1 MAYSRTFSVNLPLLS
16 LLFLPYNPYF
26 FTTFSKSLSLLF
38 PYFFAQG
45 HLKACKLHFNLII
58 LPYVGV
64 ISTSTQF
71 LSNLVFV
78 LQANSSA
85 WQQELDSV
93 HFTCSGE
100 SSLDTSSPTDP
111 SQVIEPRRLESF
123 HDYDS
128 PIDQSLLDRDLKK
141 SLSSLDFGALTGLSA
156 QGSDNEP
163 GISET
168 SLDLGS
174 PTVQNQPN
182 KDLKKSKSSLD
193 LDSPADPNALANDPR
208 NSEVSL
214 DFSSPSDPSAL
225 VNESRKSE
233 ESMDF
238 GSPGTSALVNDPRK
252 PGVSLPA
259 DYSALVSDPKK
270 PEESLDFGSPTD
282 HSTQVDEYRKPVTR
296 CRSSRLQ
303 KGLRS
308 ENAEDGE
315 LSHIKY
321 LGVISQPLSS
331 QSGDSVEVM
340 EESENKIETIDLLTS
355 SDSYNYHSFATND
368 TSNKHESNLVSE
380 ADKSKTERNASD
392 SSKENNYAKDDN
404 YQKSGSNLNVLEA
417 DKRKSQRD
425 KAKKNSIECRYLG
438 IVTRTS
444 KHKENKSSEI
454 KLEAESSTDICG
466 NAISSSSGLDHSYRA
481 RVKIEHESCS
491 QSLLEQQDASS
502 ASKLSPKKH
511 VDIDIIE
518 GGKRKE
524 KHCSQVAGAK
534 QVEKPSTEIADSI
547 HRTSFDRQS
556 DISLTL
562 SDKSVISP
570 SPEAAEISHMSPFSV
585 VGNVS
590 RLVSTRIR
598 QSARNIENV
607 NKATKTT
614 EPLESKSVL
623 APLIAN
629 LTKKTI
635 GENQEDNS
643 HTAGHVSDGSDL
655 SKVFNLKSPRKNLEK
670 LIGEIERS
678 SQSDKNGKGHKTF
691 AENKTSSQNDS
702 SDFTEA
708 SVEVVVKSDSADT
721 VNEDQIEGSASI
733 SAVVSSVAD
742 QHERSSIVTTT
753 ISPVAAN
760 ISTMTGSMQGDEKP
774 DFTNVLNTTGS
785 VQGDTHSE
793 YTNVLNTSGSLQVD
807 AKPDFTNVLNTT
819 GFVQD
824 DTKLDFTNVLN
835 ITGSVQDDTK
845 TDFTNVLNTTGSVQ
859 DDTKTDFTNGLNKT
873 PGKGTVEQENSTMTS
888 MNISNAESNHS
899 LIEIKNV
906 ETNETRP
913 LNEKQVLLPENVNG
927 RHDKR
932 YRTIQTRIA
941 TRKMFKNQQ
950 KTRQTQSVNN
960 RETELK
966 RCSVRLK
973 RLESDTNFSTNSRSF
988 KKFENN
994 MGILKDFRVHETDAR
1009 KNKQTKR
1016 KTRERNDKIN
1026 VLTQKSASEESIVT
1040 ESESGLEIREL
1051 SSSEDSSIEE
1061 VGMEFKMKKTQCD
1074 NEITSTQTTTS
1085 DEVLNFDSSASVYI
1099 ESTQNTSSEEVSLS
1113 TTSDLQKNYNVY
1125 SPRAKPSS
1133 KWENVF
1139 YNWMKGYKKSG
1150 CDASQ
1155 CLQCT
1160 TEEMNEE
1167 NEKSNESIHD
1177 DVNQVSRT
1185 PRKQINR
1192 KNHEGKGEHEIVR
1205 NKSNDLEP
1213 VISDYCSDMA
1223 SSIELISK
1231 MGKCIRECRNKLQ
1244 NLKDTSASAIHDTQT
1259 FVQNSVQEQ
1268 SEINESLVFDTNDSR
1283 DLPTG
1288 TQPFDTENI
1297 KSQSLKESII
1307 PLPDILTGTQ
1317 PFDRMSQT
1325 QGFVPDMLKTQRS
1338 SSSSSNECS
1347 FLSPIESKKADALK
1361 SQEPAVAQSPAF
1373 TLKSGLLNVM
1383 GSELSSL
1390 SKAQADA
1397 LLLSEEIRPANL
1409 SKPTDNICVD
1419 KPENNKSLEQ
1429 KKKETCSTMRYRIF
1443 REKGR
1448 QKSSDDIQTE
1458 MEYEK
1463 NKIEGYVGSISNATD
1478 KNMRDI
1484 NMNVETYK
1492 CVEISSDS
1500 SSETI
1505 PDPQREKNETRIP
1518 DSDNIQDEEGTKRL
1532 NADRTQI
1539 IGGTEKQMKSS
1550 LSVDYNMGRNSN
1562 SSVTAKACNEK
1573 MLKAL
1578 AAWKPLD
1585 LSTISVQ
1592 PVRLKQRE
1600 DVYKNILRV
1609 KPISKGIENI
1619 LRPDSDKESSSPSV
1633 IEINTESEFDFDIR
1647 KHKNVKTY
1655 EPKKAII
1662 DGQEMGNKNMWM
1674 NIVKAPH
1681 PNPSKLNKKRK
1692 RNDEYEEK
1700 KEILVRREIDGV
1712 YRFVRVP
1719 AQNSSNNSED
1729 RDDSNENKSAADD
1742 TAVASPRKSTN
1753 NSVFTE
1759 EIDRGS
1765 HLEKSCRTVESTS
1778 KDKKEFQ
1785 TKTAENEFGEVPR
1798 VRADVSDDSN
1808 KKEIIKRNTEN
1819 NFVPESYNI
1828 NEGKNSSCENNTNIQ
1843 DKEFQ
1848 AVRLSVSEA
1857 DLAKHVSSNAK
1868 SKENGIEESVSRKR
1882 NSSIKRKHDKDEND
1896 GTDSKIQKT
1905 DTPVKENKEAME
1917 RSELISSG
1925 IKTRRQRTIESFFK
1939 DSVKKKHQEGMNL
1952 RSTFTQEWVAKQ
1964 TFECLPSSEE
1974 SQKSDS
1980 LTKGNP
1986 CKIFC
1991 ECRSS
1996 SCRSYFLSGHFH

>member
-1 MAYSRTFSVNLPLLS
+1 M
-16 LLFLPYNPYF
+16 
-26 FTTFSKSLSLLF
+26 
-38 PYFFAQG
+38 
-45 HLKACKLHFNLII
+45 
-58 LPYVGV
+58 
-64 ISTSTQF
+64 
-71 LSNLVFV
+71 
-78 LQANSSA
+78 
-85 WQQELDSV
+85 
-93 HFTCSGE
+93 
-100 SSLDTSSPTDP
+100 DTSSPTDRSQVIEPPTDRSQVIEPPTDP
-111 SQVIEPRRLESF
+111 SQVIDPKRLESF
-123 HDYDS
+123 PDYDS
-128 PIDQSLLDRDLKK
+128 PIDQSLLDKDLKK
-141 SLSSLDFGALTGLSA
+141 SLSSLDFGALTGPSA

-163 GISET
+163 RISEA
-168 SLDLGS
+168 SLDFGS
-174 PTVQNQPN
+174 PTVHNQPD
-182 KDLKKSKSSLD
+182 KDRRKSKSSLD
-193 LDSPADPNALANDPR
+193 LGLSTGPTALLNEPGKPD
-208 NSEVSL
+208 VSL
-214 DFSSPSDPSAL
+214 DFSSPNDPSPL

-238 GSPGTSALVNDPRK
+238 GSPSGTSALVSNPRK
-252 PGVSLPA
+252 PRDSLDFGIPT
-259 DYSALVSDPKK
+259 DHSALVNDPKK

-308 ENAEDGE
+308 ENVEDGE

-321 LGVISQPLSS
+321 LGVISQPLSR

-380 ADKSKTERNASD
+380 ADKSKTERDGSD
-392 SSKENNYAKDDN
+392 SLKVHNYAKDDN
-404 YQKSGSNLNVLEA
+404 NQNSGSNLNISEA

-454 KLEAESSTDICG
+454 KLEAESITDICG
-466 NAISSSSGLDHSYRA
+466 NAIRSSSGLDHSYRS
-481 RVKIEHESCS
+481 RVKIEPESCS
-491 QSLLEQQDASS
+491 QSLLQQQDASS

-524 KHCSQVAGAK
+524 KHCNQVAGAK
-534 QVEKPSTEIADSI
+534 QVKKPSTEIADNI
-547 HRTSFDRQS
+547 RRTSFDRQS

-607 NKATKTT
+607 NMATKTT
-614 EPLESKSVL
+614 EPVESKSVL
-623 APLIAN
+623 TPLIAN
-629 LTKKTI
+629 LTKKTTD
-635 GENQEDNS
+635 ENQEDNS
-643 HTAGHVSDGSDL
+643 HTAGHVSDGSTL
-655 SKVFNLKSPRKNLEK
+655 SKVFHLKSPRKNLEK

-678 SQSDKNGKGHKTF
+678 SQSDKNGKEHETL

-708 SVEVVVKSDSADT
+708 SIEVVVKTESADT

-760 ISTMTGSMQGDEKP
+760 ISTMTGSMQVDEKP

-785 VQGDTHSE
+785 VQGDTNSD

-807 AKPDFTNVLNTT
+807 AKPDFTNVLN
-819 GFVQD
+819 
-824 DTKLDFTNVLN
+824 KN
-835 ITGSVQDDTK
+835 GSVQDDTR
-845 TDFTNVLNTTGSVQ
+845 TDFTNA
-859 DDTKTDFTNGLNKT
+859 LNKT

-932 YRTIQTRIA
+932 YRTIQTRRA
-941 TRKMFKNQQ
+941 TRKMFKSQQ
-950 KTRQTQSVNN
+950 KTRQTRSVNN

-973 RLESDTNFSTNSRSF
+973 RLESDTNFSTNSMSV

-994 MGILKDFRVHETDAR
+994 MGILKDFRVHETNAR

-1016 KTRERNDKIN
+1016 KTRERNDKVN
-1026 VLTQKSASEESIVT
+1026 VLTQKSASEESMVT
-1040 ESESGLEIREL
+1040 ETESGLEIREL

-1061 VGMEFKMKKTQCD
+1061 VEMEFNMKKTQCD

-1177 DVNQVSRT
+1177 NVNQVSRT

-1259 FVQNSVQEQ
+1259 SVQNSVQEQ
-1268 SEINESLVFDTNDSR
+1268 SEINVSLEFDTNDSP
-1283 DLPTG
+1283 DLPTC

-1347 FLSPIESKKADALK
+1347 FLSPIEPKKADTLK
-1361 SQEPAVAQSPAF
+1361 SQEPAVAQSRTF
-1373 TLKSGLLNVM
+1373 TLKSGLLNDM
-1383 GSELSSL
+1383 GSELSSF

-1397 LLLSEEIRPANL
+1397 LLLSEETRLANL
-1409 SKPTDNICVD
+1409 SKPTNNICVN

-1429 KKKETCSTMRYRIF
+1429 KRKETSSTIQYRIF

-1458 MEYEK
+1458 MEYER

-1484 NMNVETYK
+1484 NMNVETNK

-1500 SSETI
+1500 LSETI

-1518 DSDNIQDEEGTKRL
+1518 DSDNIQDEESTKRL

-1539 IGGTEKQMKSS
+1539 IGETEKQMKSS
-1550 LSVDYNMGRNSN
+1550 LSVDYNMGTNST

-1592 PVRLKQRE
+1592 PLRLKQRE
-1600 DVYKNILRV
+1600 DVYKNILCV
-1609 KPISKGIENI
+1609 KPISKGIENV

-1633 IEINTESEFDFDIR
+1633 IEINTEPELDFDIR

-1681 PNPSKLNKKRK
+1681 PKSSKLNKKRK
-1692 RNDEYEEK
+1692 HNDEYEEK

-1719 AQNSSNNSED
+1719 LQNSSNNSED
-1729 RDDSNENKSAADD
+1729 RDDSYDNKSAADD

-1753 NSVFTE
+1753 KSVLTE

-1765 HLEKSCRTVESTS
+1765 DLEKSYRTVESIC
-1778 KDKKEFQ
+1778 KDKKEFH
-1785 TKTAENEFGEVPR
+1785 TKTAEFGEVPR
-1798 VRADVSDDSN
+1798 VRADVSNDSN
-1808 KKEIIKRNTEN
+1808 KNEIMKKSTEN
-1819 NFVPESYNI
+1819 YVVPESYNI
-1828 NEGKNSSCENNTNIQ
+1828 NEGKISCENNTNNQ

-1848 AVRLSVSEA
+1848 AVRLSISEA
-1857 DLAKHVSSNAK
+1857 DLANHVSNNAE
-1868 SKENGIEESVSRKR
+1868 SKENGQEESVSRKR

-1905 DTPVKENKEAME
+1905 DTPVKENKEALE

-1939 DSVKKKHQEGMNL
+1939 DSVKKKYQEGMNL

-1980 LTKGNP
+1980 LTTGNP

-1991 ECRSS
+1991 
-1996 SCRSYFLSGHFH
+1996 LSADPVVAGHIHCLATFIELWS